1 MPVRLMIVG
10 ILSLVGVAPA
20 DEDSD
25 AVRLAMDEK
34 VKRLR
39 DAGHPTDPADLKTW
53 PALPD
58 DKNAAKVVAAAS
70 ARLEK
75 DRPLRP
81 MERHRASEVVIPLPD
96 EIRADV
102 MRVVADSTEVLTDL
116 NRLASLD
123 GYDWG
128 AAPVSPLVKKQ
139 EGSSAR
145 IWVGT
150 VRSVLWLDGLA
161 ALEDQDVARA
171 WRRSRALRHLAD
183 GAAQHPHAETAQYA
197 RNIHELA
204 AKLAE
209 YAAVASGFDEQA
221 CGGREECLSAIR
233 YWLDDAPVRSLMV
246 RAMHLERV
254 AVIDTFRRISDGTL
268 VPPGDLEGGIYYE
281 ANTLLRRRIGLP
293 MWPTVVDLQSTVAA
307 VVAAEGVISRSD
319 SHRRQ
324 VEAVTMFAKRDAI
337 ARYLAGNLAP
347 GYDEWH
353 MSAIDLRAQQQL
365 TAAALAVRLYR
376 NDHHGALPP
385 SLEAL
390 TPQYLT
396 AVPSDPTSEPGEPQV
411 IRYRPDDDDPLFWAS
426 GRNGKDDG
434 GRPPTRAVSIHDR
447 WKDADLIVPLRPPL
461 PARRD

>member
-1 MPVRLMIVG
+1 MTIRLTIVATL
-10 ILSLVGVAPA
+10 IFLGVART
-20 DEDSD
+20 DDDSD
-25 AVRLAMDEK
+25 AVRLAMDER

-39 DAGHPTDPADLKTW
+39 EAKQPTGPADVKTW
-53 PALPD
+53 PSLPD
-58 DKNAAKVVAAAS
+58 EKNAAKIVAIAS

-75 DRPLRP
+75 DRPLGP

-102 MRVVADSTEVLTDL
+102 KRVIADSTEVLRDL
-116 NRLASLD
+116 DRLADLD

-139 EGSSAR
+139 EGSAAR

-150 VRSVLWLDGLA
+150 VRTVLWLDGLV
-161 ALEDQDVARA
+161 ALEEQDVVRA
-171 WRRSRALRHLAD
+171 WRRSKALRHLAD
-183 GAAQHPHAETAQYA
+183 GAAQHPQAETAQYA
-197 RNIHELA
+197 RNIHDLA
-204 AKLAE
+204 AKLAA
-209 YAAVASGFDEQA
+209 YVAAAEAFDEQA
-221 CGGREECLSAIR
+221 CGGRDACLSAIR
-233 YWLDDAPVRSLMV
+233 YWLNDAPVHAMML
-246 RAMHLERV
+246 RAMQLERV

-281 ANTLLRRRIGLP
+281 ANTLLQRRIGLP
-293 MWPTVVDLQSTVAA
+293 MWPTVVDLHSTVAA
-307 VVAAEGVISRSD
+307 VFAAEGSISRSD

-324 VEAVTMFAKRDAI
+324 IEAVATFAKRDWI
-337 ARYLAGNLAP
+337 ATYVAGNLAP
-347 GYDEWH
+347 DFDEWH
-353 MSAIDLRAQQQL
+353 MSATDLRAQQQL

-376 NDHHGALPP
+376 NDHQGALPP

-396 AVPSDPTSEPGEPQV
+396 AVPGDPTSELGEPQV
-411 IRYRPDDDDPLFWAS
+411 IRYRSDGDDPMLWAS

-434 GRPPTRAVSIHDR
+434 GRSPTKAVSIYDR
-447 WKDADLIVPLRPPL
+447 WKDADLIVPLKPPA